1 VMVRVYKPKP
11 GASADGTLLPPYVCY
26 KATGMWSTWCRGGAC
41 GVPFC
46 TQRCCKGGMRYGRTQ
61 HGWFDGSSTNQLEAV
76 IDSVI
81 QINLDD
87 FDADGGDD
95 ESFDDEY

>member
-1 VMVRVYKPKP
+1 MFAIKPL
-11 GASADGTLLPPYVCY
+11 GCGLL
-26 KATGMWSTWCRGGAC
+26 
-41 GVPFC
+41 GVAVVLVGFLS
-46 TQRCCKGGMRYGRTQ
+46 TQRFCKGGMRYGRTQ

-87 FDADGGDD
+87 FVADGGDD